1 MRTEFTIISKGKTNI
16 LRKQLLLLMDM
27 YPLAG
32 TSTNA
37 KLWLLKTS
45 KAALYIAET
54 YCVTQQIF
62 G

>member
-1 MRTEFTIISKGKTNI
+1 
-16 LRKQLLLLMDM
+16 MDM

-62 G
+62 GYRLGENWFVTDAFHTDEKPLQD